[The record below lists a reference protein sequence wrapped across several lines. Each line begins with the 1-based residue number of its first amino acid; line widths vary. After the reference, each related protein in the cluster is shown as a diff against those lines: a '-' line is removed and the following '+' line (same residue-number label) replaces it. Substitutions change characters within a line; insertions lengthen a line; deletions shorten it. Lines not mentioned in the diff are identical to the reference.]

1 MAERTTRIQL
11 RRAAA
16 QATFEA
22 NNPVLLAGEPAI
34 ALDTGILKIGDGVST
49 YTQLPE
55 IGASPDLSDY
65 VTRTELATDLED
77 YVESSD
83 LAAVATSGSYND
95 LLNKPSIPAAQV
107 QSDWN
112 QSDSSAVDFIKN
124 KPTIPSTSGFVDTTT
139 NQTVGGTKIF
149 SESLGVQNSNGAIV
163 GISNGTYQVALG
175 IDSNG
180 KAGIS
185 CTNVNDWK
193 IYTTST
199 DFLLDTSMLDG
210 TTLSYDNVNNV
221 INVNSAN
228 KDLSN
233 LSSTGQKVLDGQWT
247 PINHQLAN
255 NVAWDNTV
263 TEATYDISS
272 YLPHDSYNYEVMISG
287 QATASATQQ
296 KFCTIQIKSDIQTS
310 YLYVT
315 SARAVTTSGI
325 NEIASANTIIPVGT
339 GRYITQ
345 YASTSSN
352 AGGAYSLWIKG
363 YRRIGTNS

>member
-1 MAERTTRIQL
+1 MAERITKIQL

-49 YTQLPE
+49 YNQLPE
-55 IGASPDLSDY
+55 IGASPDLSQY
-65 VTRTELATDLED
+65 VTRTELATDLAD

-83 LAAVATSGSYND
+83 LAAVATSGDYDD
-95 LLNKPSIPAAQV
+95 LLNKPTIPAAQV

-112 QSDSSAVDFIKN
+112 QSDSSAADFIKN

-185 CTNVNDWK
+185 NTNVNDWK
-193 IYTTST
+193 IYTTPT

-210 TTLSYDNVNNV
+210 TTLSYDDVSNTISAQAPTV
-221 INVNSAN
+221 I
-228 KDLSN
+228 
-233 LSSTGQKVLDGQWT
+233 DGG
-247 PINHQLAN
+247 N
-255 NVAWDNTV
+255 
-263 TEATYDISS
+263 
-272 YLPHDSYNYEVMISG
+272 
-287 QATASATQQ
+287 ASAQYPAELNLIVGNEPRLNPLNMN
-296 KFCTIQIKSDIQTS
+296 IQIS
-310 YLYVT
+310 
-315 SARAVTTSGI
+315 
-325 NEIASANTIIPVGT
+325 
-339 GRYITQ
+339 
-345 YASTSSN
+345 
-352 AGGAYSLWIKG
+352 
-363 YRRIGTNS
+363 

>member
-1 MAERTTRIQL
+1 MTTKNTRIQL
-11 RRAAA
+11 RRADL
-16 QATFEA
+16 QATLEA
-22 NNPVLLAGEPAI
+22 INPVLLAGEPAI

-65 VTRTELATDLED
+65 VTKTELQTDLAD

-83 LAAVATSGSYND
+83 LATVATSGDYDD
-95 LLNKPSIPAAQV
+95 LLNKPTIPAAQV

-112 QSDSSAVDFIKN
+112 QSDSSAADFIKN

-139 NQTVGGTKIF
+139 SQTIGGTKIF
-149 SESLGVQNSNGAIV
+149 SESLGVQNSSGAIV

-185 CTNVNDWK
+185 NTNVNDWK
-193 IYTTST
+193 IYTTPT

-221 INVNSAN
+221 IISNSTN

-233 LSSTGQKVLDGQWT
+233 LSSIGQKVLDGQWVS
-247 PINHQLAN
+247 IDSN
-255 NVAWDNTV
+255 NQIADTVTWDNTV
-263 TEATYDISS
+263 SAATYDISS
-272 YLPHDSYNYEVMISG
+272 YLPNDNYNYEVLITCFV
-287 QATASATQQ
+287 QTVATAN
-296 KFCTIQIKSDIQTS
+296 KFVTVQLSSDIFPNV
-310 YLYVT
+310 Y
-315 SARAVTTSGI
+315 GI
-325 NEIASANTIIPVGT
+325 GTRASAAVAATANGSVIIPVGAART
-339 GRYITQ
+339 ITQ
-345 YASTSSN
+345 YATTSSN
-352 AGGAYSLWIKG
+352 ADGTYSLWIKG